1 MGCENRGVN
10 VESLSRVERIYR
22 NRLAD
27 EPSDTAARAG
37 LAWCLFLQALHRAGE
52 ESTLEAVMESGVQQ
66 PVAVSAPRDSET
78 LLQDA
83 LLHASTV
90 LQLSPN
96 WPERLDVERL
106 RTLVEL
112 SGGFAAVAQA
122 QESAREILEQIMR
135 EMDSD
140 RTPSPVR
147 RRRLPRVPRREL
159 PPETPD

>member
-1 MGCENRGVN
+1 
-10 VESLSRVERIYR
+10 
-22 NRLAD
+22 
-27 EPSDTAARAG
+27 
-37 LAWCLFLQALHRAGE
+37 
-52 ESTLEAVMESGVQQ
+52 MESGVQQ

-140 RTPSPVR
+140 RTPSPVW